1 MMYMETFTVLLI
13 HITAGLGFLAIA
25 LSALTMIL
33 PKGPRSGRSTDVRS
47 DDAVRERR
55 NKHRH
60 ATTVCA

>member
-1 MMYMETFTVLLI
+1 MYTETFTVLLI

-33 PKGPRSGRSTDVRS
+33 PQGQRSGRSTDVRG
-47 DDAVRERR
+47 DDAVRARR
-55 NKHRH
+55 SKHRH

>member
-1 MMYMETFTVLLI
+1 MYTETFTVLLI

-25 LSALTMIL
+25 LSAMTMMF
-33 PKGPRSGRSTDVRS
+33 PKGHRSDGSTDGQKA
-47 DDAVRERR
+47 DAGRARR